1 MKTDVTNEP
10 VPEGREEVAR
20 ACAELRAF
28 RNGGSFATF
37 GAKVGA
43 SGPQWWAWER
53 CFLKGYPRPGETFR
67 EKLYIVTGIAPW
79 RWRTR
84 EEQQEINDLRATA
97 TAEQE
102 RAASASPDEGG
113 AS

>member
-20 ACAELRAF
+20 ACADLRAF

-53 CFLKGYPRPGETFR
+53 CFLKKYPRPGETFR

-84 EEQQEINDLRATA
+84 EEQQEINDLRDSAKVKQE
-97 TAEQE
+97 TAETAVE
-102 RAASASPDEGG
+102 TKGAA
-113 AS
+113 